1 MRDNLYCSNDKSTIS
16 KKFGAHVESNSKSN
30 RIPEVMKLSDN
41 ISSNNLDTVAAHMLV
56 TESFSRAI

>member
-16 KKFGAHVESNSKSN
+16 KKFWAHVKNNSKSN

-41 ISSNNLDTVAAHMLV
+41 ISSNNLTKANM
-56 TESFSRAI
+56 FNR